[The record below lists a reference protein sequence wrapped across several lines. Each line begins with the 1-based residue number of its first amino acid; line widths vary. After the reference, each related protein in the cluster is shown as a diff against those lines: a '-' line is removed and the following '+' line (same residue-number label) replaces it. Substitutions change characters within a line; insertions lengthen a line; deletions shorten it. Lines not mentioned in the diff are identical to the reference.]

1 MGGAGAAAAAALV
14 ASSKGGK
21 GVFNIR
27 EKFLDFDV
35 LGIGGPSELVERPL
49 DDLVTVCCCGCQVF
63 EVGVEIFGKIRALGG
78 EHGFLIGMGQV
89 WLQGRCCGLVGRRLP
104 LRKIFSPCKA
114 SLALKVLVEGFEGVL
129 QGPPRLA
136 GFWIPVPLRSV
147 VGKGVCEEEG

>member
-63 EVGVEIFGKIRALGG
+63 EVGVEIFGKIRALG
-78 EHGFLIGMGQV
+78 ENTGF
-89 WLQGRCCGLVGRRLP
+89 
-104 LRKIFSPCKA
+104 
-114 SLALKVLVEGFEGVL
+114 
-129 QGPPRLA
+129 
-136 GFWIPVPLRSV
+136 
-147 VGKGVCEEEG
+147 